1 MSSIETAIEMVIENE
16 QAAPKIVGIV
26 CHPHPLHGGTMNNKV
41 VTTLTRVIRE
51 FGGTAI
57 RFNYR
62 KFDHGIGELQDT
74 LEIIQLAKQKWPQAD
89 IWLAG
94 FSYGAYISLKAAT
107 QIKNLKQLISIA
119 PAVNNA
125 DFSGLHP
132 HCPWTVVIAE
142 ADEVVPAQDIKN
154 WIKTLSPTPEVI
166 TFENTSHFFHSKL
179 IDLRDTLI
187 ASLKNAHPL

>member
-1 MSSIETAIEMVIENE
+1 MPTMSSIEMVIENE
-16 QAAPKIVGIV
+16 QTAPKIIGIA
-26 CHPHPLHGGTMNNKV
+26 CHPHPLQGGTMNNKV

-74 LEIIQLAKQKWPQAD
+74 LEIIQFAQQKWPDAE

-107 QIKNLKQLISIA
+107 QTKNIKQLISIA
-119 PAVNNA
+119 PAVNHM

-132 HCPWTVVIAE
+132 HCPWIVVIAE
-142 ADEVVPAQDIKN
+142 EDEVVPAQDIKN
-154 WIKTLSPTPEVI
+154 WIKTLTPIPDVI
-166 TFENTSHFFHSKL
+166 SFEDTSHFFHGKL
-179 IDLRDTLI
+179 ITLRDKLI
-187 ASLKNAHPL
+187 ASLKHAHAL

>member
-1 MSSIETAIEMVIENE
+1 MSSIEMVIENE
-16 QAAPKIVGIV
+16 QTDPKIVGIV

-51 FGGTAI
+51 FNGTAI

-62 KFDHGIGELQDT
+62 KFDNGVGELQDT
-74 LEIIQLAKQKWPQAD
+74 LEIIQLAQQKWPHAE

-107 QIKNLKQLISIA
+107 QLNNIKQLISVA

-132 HCPWTVVIAE
+132 RCPWTVVIAE
-142 ADEVVPAQDIKN
+142 QDEVVPVAEIKN
-154 WIKTLSPTPEVI
+154 WASTLDPQPNI
-166 TFENTSHFFHSKL
+166 LYFENASHYFHGEL
-179 IDLRDTLI
+179 IHLRDTLI
-187 ASLKNAHPL
+187 ASLKHAHAV

>member
-1 MSSIETAIEMVIENE
+1 MSSIEKIIENE
-16 QAAPKIVGIV
+16 QDNPKIVGIV
-26 CHPHPLHGGTMNNKV
+26 CHPHPLQGGTMNNKV

-62 KFDHGIGELQDT
+62 KFDNGIGETQDT
-74 LEIIQLAKQKWPQAD
+74 LEMLQLARQKWPQAE

-94 FSYGAYISLKAAT
+94 FSYGAYISLKVAA
-107 QIKNLKQLISIA
+107 QEKNIKQLISVA

-142 ADEVVPAQDIKN
+142 TDEVVPAQDIKE
-154 WIKTLSPTPEVI
+154 WIKTLSPAPTVI
-166 TFENTSHFFHSKL
+166 SFENTSHFFHGKL

-187 ASLKNAHPL
+187 ASLKHAHAL